1 MSTSWVRGFFKIR
14 CEWISDMYRKYWV
27 DRKTPSDFEL
37 VSYAFYESHG
47 SQFRQILYCFI
58 TYCRMID
65 DINTNLYLLFEFTGT
80 YMSSLSQSHRS
91 RVYLGCESAVDIHVD
106 YEMAQAG
113 NVDGKQQR
121 FRSDDFSRIL
131 EREFTVLR
139 SYNLGQFASFLA
151 TKSAYLFQ
159 SHQQYLNA
167 DASSIQRYVHIVL
180 AGIASQPDQKQT
192 HSFALVCQHY
202 LHTDKLR
209 LNTHPFFLQCFYLFL
224 DYTQVYSDDCS
235 EFAGVTL
242 CDWAEGMAIFYVANY
257 RGNYTCVAHML
268 RLMQTLLIAKKVTI
282 ISDDRLFIRFMIAY
296 HALYHIWFSSYSHDT
311 CDTDLIVLFGI
322 SWLCYL

>member
-1 MSTSWVRGFFKIR
+1 M
-14 CEWISDMYRKYWV
+14 
-27 DRKTPSDFEL
+27 P
-37 VSYAFYESHG
+37 
-47 SQFRQILYCFI
+47 
-58 TYCRMID
+58 
-65 DINTNLYLLFEFTGT
+65 
-80 YMSSLSQSHRS
+80 SLSQSHRS
-91 RVYLGCESAVDIHVD
+91 LVYLGCESAVDIHVD
-106 YEMAQAG
+106 YEMAQEG
-113 NVDGKQQR
+113 KIDGKQQR

-159 SHQQYLNA
+159 SHKQCLNA

-192 HSFALVCQHY
+192 RSFMLTCQHF

-224 DYTQVYSDDCS
+224 DHMQVYPERCS

-242 CDWAEGMAIFYVANY
+242 CDWAEGHGYF
-257 RGNYTCVAHML
+257 
-268 RLMQTLLIAKKVTI
+268 
-282 ISDDRLFIRFMIAY
+282 
-296 HALYHIWFSSYSHDT
+296 
-311 CDTDLIVLFGI
+311 
-322 SWLCYL
+322 LCCKL